1 MSDISVFTSDEYLD
15 KDYFLSEDINS
26 NDSSGKTEKKIKIIK
41 VIFVM
46 LCLVLVGEF
55 VYYKVIMP
63 GFSIPKITVSGQQ
76 KFSAQEIGQMILP
89 MCNDNWHTFD
99 VEKANALISSD
110 PEIESVVVEKKF
122 PDKVFISIVER
133 EPVALTFVTIKND
146 TVAMQIDKNGVIFE
160 GKKGINVDSNK
171 IPIISG
177 LPIEYLAQGMR
188 IPSKYRPLIDQ
199 ITKISELPQSYFAGI
214 SEICVHPKEFGNYE
228 LALIPSQ
235 SHIKVLTDRSLNEEA
250 LKYMMVVLDVVKQ
263 LGSDVSEIDL
273 RYGSVSYRTKNQV
286 KNDEIILKN

>member
-41 VIFVM
+41 VIFVI

-63 GFSIPKITVSGQQ
+63 GFSTPKITVAGQQ

-133 EPVALTFVTIKND
+133 EPVALTFVTIKHD
-146 TVAMQIDKNGVIFE
+146 TVAMQIAKNGVIFE

-286 KNDEIILKN
+286 KNYEIILKN

>member
-1 MSDISVFTSDEYLD
+1 MFFTDLYALFIYLICAVVISYVAF
-15 KDYFLSEDINS
+15 
-26 NDSSGKTEKKIKIIK
+26 
-41 VIFVM
+41 
-46 LCLVLVGEF
+46 
-55 VYYKVIMP
+55 
-63 GFSIPKITVSGQQ
+63 GFS
-76 KFSAQEIGQMILP
+76 F
-89 MCNDNWHTFD
+89 F
-99 VEKANALISSD
+99 
-110 PEIESVVVEKKF
+110 F
-122 PDKVFISIVER
+122 
-133 EPVALTFVTIKND
+133 
-146 TVAMQIDKNGVIFE
+146 GVR
-160 GKKGINVDSNK
+160 NVDSNK
-171 IPIISG
+171 VPIISG

-188 IPSKYRPLIDQ
+188 IPAKYRPLIDQ

-214 SEICVHPKEFGNYE
+214 SEICVQPKEFGNYE

>member
-41 VIFVM
+41 VIFVI

-63 GFSIPKITVSGQQ
+63 GFSTPKITVSGQQ

-250 LKYMMVVLDVVKQ
+250 LKYMMVVLDVVN
-263 LGSDVSEIDL
+263 SMEPNVSEIDL
-273 RYGSVSYRTKNQV
+273 RYGSVSYRK
-286 KNDEIILKN
+286 K

>member
-15 KDYFLSEDINS
+15 KDYFLSEDINN

-41 VIFVM
+41 VIFVI

-55 VYYKVIMP
+55 VYCKVIMP
-63 GFSIPKITVSGQQ
+63 GFSTPKITVSGQQ

-133 EPVALTFVTIKND
+133 EPVALTF
-146 TVAMQIDKNGVIFE
+146 AMQIDKNGVIFE

-188 IPSKYRPLIDQ
+188 IPAKYRPLIDQ

>member
-1 MSDISVFTSDEYLD
+1 MSDISVLPSDEYLD
-15 KDYFLSEDINS
+15 KDYFLSADINNS
-26 NDSSGKTEKKIKIIK
+26 ATSEKTEKKIKIIK
-41 VIFVM
+41 VVFVI
-46 LCLVLVGEF
+46 LCLVLAGEF

-63 GFSIPKITVSGQQ
+63 GFSSPKITVSGQNR
-76 KFSAQEIGQMILP
+76 FSAQDIGQMILS
-89 MCNDNWHTFD
+89 MSNDNWHTFD
-99 VEKANALISSD
+99 VEKANALISSN

-122 PDKVFISIVER
+122 PDKVFINIVER
-133 EPVALTFVTIKND
+133 EPVALTFVTMKDD

-160 GKKGINVDSNK
+160 GKKGLNIDSNK

-214 SEICVHPKEFGNYE
+214 SEICVQPKEFGNYE

-235 SHIKVLTDRSLNEEA
+235 SS
-250 LKYMMVVLDVVKQ
+250 
-263 LGSDVSEIDL
+263 
-273 RYGSVSYRTKNQV
+273 
-286 KNDEIILKN
+286 

>member
-26 NDSSGKTEKKIKIIK
+26 NDSSGKTDIKIKIIK
-41 VIFVM
+41 VIFVI
-46 LCLVLVGEF
+46 LCLVLVGEI

-63 GFSIPKITVSGQQ
+63 GFSSPKITVSGQQ

-286 KNDEIILKN
+286 KIDDIILKI

>member
-1 MSDISVFTSDEYLD
+1 M
-15 KDYFLSEDINS
+15 
-26 NDSSGKTEKKIKIIK
+26 
-41 VIFVM
+41 
-46 LCLVLVGEF
+46 
-55 VYYKVIMP
+55 
-63 GFSIPKITVSGQQ
+63 
-76 KFSAQEIGQMILP
+76 
-89 MCNDNWHTFD
+89 
-99 VEKANALISSD
+99 
-110 PEIESVVVEKKF
+110 
-122 PDKVFISIVER
+122 
-133 EPVALTFVTIKND
+133 
-146 TVAMQIDKNGVIFE
+146 
-160 GKKGINVDSNK
+160 
-171 IPIISG
+171 
-177 LPIEYLAQGMR
+177 
-188 IPSKYRPLIDQ
+188 IDQ